1 MHMHIHLNFDTWFKM
16 IFLEINWSR
25 NNLSKMECQKAQ
37 ISLSH
42 PLGSKANLWRL
53 SKCLF
58 T

>member
-1 MHMHIHLNFDTWFKM
+1 MHIHLNFDTWFKM